1 MKLTIIGFS
10 QEMALEYDLDVIDL
24 LILQQISYAQSNPN
38 TYKYL
43 NETTN
48 NAEAWISHAKLLEDL
63 PILRITEGTLKNRLT
78 ELRKKELIVSTTKA
92 NPNLNGTK
100 TFYAITE
107 KTHEMM
113 YTSSDD
119 RCHFKMMSGGHFK
132 MTSDNTSNTN
142 IFSKLNISDNNKT
155 ISKDIVEET
164 SNSTNSISQNSKD
177 TKYNPILEIMDNN
190 KYVSKTKKKNK
201 YEQGMDIIDNYTN
214 NDILKEKL
222 VIYLKF
228 RLENKEKPMYIN
240 QWKGIVAKLDTL
252 ASDLD
257 TQVKIVQQ
265 SIDRGYLGFYPLT
278 TYNKQPQKKFI
289 DDQVTVKIENEDISN
304 ERF

>member
-1 MKLTIIGFS
+1 MEKLNRAQRDFKGIWIPKEIWFDENLSPLEKVILAEIDSLDNENHCSASNAYFANFCQCTERKVSDTIS
-10 QEMALEYDLDVIDL
+10 KLIDL
-24 LILQQISYAQSNPN
+24 GYIEIISFNGR
-38 TYKYL
+38 TRI
-43 NETTN
+43 
-48 NAEAWISHAKLLEDL
+48 ISSKIHEISSSL
-63 PILRITEGTLKNRLT
+63 P
-78 ELRKKELIVSTTKA
+78 RKK
-92 NPNLNGTK
+92 
-100 TFYAITE
+100 FYADQKKVLGSIEKNSTYYNSNNKITN
-107 KTHEMM
+107 KI
-113 YTSSDD
+113 D
-119 RCHFKMMSGGHFK
+119 
-132 MTSDNTSNTN
+132 
-142 IFSKLNISDNNKT
+142 KT
-155 ISKDIVEET
+155 ISEDIVEET
-164 SNSTNSISQNSKD
+164 SNNTNSISQNSKD

>member
-1 MKLTIIGFS
+1 MRLTILGFS
-10 QEMALEYDLDVIDL
+10 QELAIEYGLDIND
-24 LILQQISYAQSNPN
+24 LILLKYILEANSTPSMLHYHPEDDSSSYVWLSRS
-38 TYKYL
+38 K
-43 NETTN
+43 
-48 NAEAWISHAKLLEDL
+48 ILEDL
-63 PILRITEGTLKNRLT
+63 PILDISESRLSHILIELK
-78 ELRKKELIVSTTKA
+78 KKNLLESINK
-92 NPNLNGTK
+92 PNLNGSK
-100 TFYAITE
+100 TYYRLTDKAVDMKYCTN
-107 KTHEMM
+107 T
-113 YTSSDD
+113 
-119 RCHFKMMSGGHFK
+119 RCAKNSNP
-132 MTSDNTSNTN
+132 DNAKNSTPDNKLNTN

-164 SNSTNSISQNSKD
+164 SNNTNSISQNSKD